1 MKNLSVRN
9 RLNTL
14 VIVAVLAILVTE
26 LFGLFSSHKDLVEAR
41 KTEIKSLVE
50 TALGVAQQQYQLVQR
65 GTISATEAQENTLA
79 AIETMKYR
87 GQEYF
92 FVLDKNATM
101 RGHGSDSRVRGKNFS
116 DTVTASGE
124 AIFVQMAKLAA
135 RQSAAEYFSYDWP
148 KPGFDTPQPKITY
161 AQSFAPWAWVIGTGI
176 YIDDLD
182 EAFRNELLK
191 FAASAFVIA
200 AILLGIAIPI
210 VKSITGPL
218 ARIETVMKAVAQAD
232 LTQRVKID
240 THDELGRVSRSVDDM
255 LERFQRLIISLG
267 QSIHQLQTN
276 SAQLAA
282 SAEQTSSGATQQSS
296 ETELLAVAMDEMT
309 ATVQEISKSASESAR
324 ATDRAD
330 HEAETGN
337 KNVDETIVKIQ
348 SLSQEV
354 CHSEQVIRT
363 LEQDTEEISKVLSEI
378 QGISEQT
385 NLLALNAAIE
395 AARAGESGRGFA
407 VVADEVRQ
415 LAMRTQNS
423 TSEIRDMNE
432 RLRSGTKR
440 AVQSMQLSTEKAED
454 SVNTAKYTGSELSS
468 IVEHMCQ
475 VRDMAV
481 QVAAATEQQ
490 TQVAEEMNRNLVNI
504 STVSKETAASSE
516 VVAQSSEELSRLS
529 TQLEHEIKKF
539 RV

>member
-9 RLNTL
+9 RLNIL
-14 VIVAVLAILVTE
+14 IIVAVLAVLVTE
-26 LFGLFSSHKDLVEAR
+26 LSGLFSSHKDLVEAR
-41 KTEIKSLVE
+41 KIEIKSLVE
-50 TALGVAQQQYQLVQR
+50 TVLGVAEQQYQLAQN
-65 GTISATEAQENTLA
+65 GSISAIQAQENTLA
-79 AIETMKYR
+79 TIERMKYQ
-87 GQEYF
+87 GNEYF
-92 FVLDKNATM
+92 FVLDKNVMM
-101 RGHGSDSRVRGKNFS
+101 RGHGSDSSVRGKNFS
-116 DTVTASGE
+116 NTITASGE
-124 AIFVQMAKLAA
+124 AIFVQMAKLAT
-135 RQSAAEYFSYDWP
+135 QYGAAEYFSYDWP
-148 KPGFDTPQPKITY
+148 KPGFNTPQPKITY
-161 AQSFAPWAWVIGTGI
+161 AQAFAPWGWVICTGI

-182 EAFRNELLK
+182 EAFRTELLK
-191 FAASAFVIA
+191 SAIA
-200 AILLGIAIPI
+200 ALLVAVILLGIAIPI
-210 VKSITGPL
+210 IRSITTPL
-218 ARIETVMKAVAQAD
+218 ARIEKVMKAVAQAD
-232 LTQRVKID
+232 LTQRVAIN
-240 THDELGRVSRSVDDM
+240 TNDELGRVGRSVDDT
-255 LERFQRLIISLG
+255 LERFQNLIKSLVN
-267 QSIHQLQTN
+267 SIHQLQTN
-276 SAQLAA
+276 SAQLAS

-309 ATVQEISKSASESAR
+309 ATVQEISKSASESAK
-324 ATDRAD
+324 ATNRAD

-337 KNVDETIVKIQ
+337 KNVDETIAKIQ

-354 CHSEQVIRT
+354 CHSESVIRT
-363 LEQDTEEISKVLSEI
+363 LEKDTEEISKVLNEI
-378 QGISEQT
+378 RGISEQT

-423 TSEIRDMNE
+423 TSEISDMNE
-432 RLRSGTKR
+432 RLRSGAKR
-440 AVQSMQLSTEKAED
+440 AVKSMQLSTEKAED
-454 SVNTAKYTGSELSS
+454 SVNTAKYTGGELNS
-468 IVEHMCQ
+468 IVEHMCK